1 MLSLNRIESSLRDFR
16 DPPVGGAF
24 RGGGLAGADVA
35 MEDDERVLLEKIA
48 PRIPVGVNTLRRYLA
63 ACEFADRAVFS
74 QREPKVRDLIFV
86 ENNFT
91 GIETISRLDRIDS
104 SKTQK
109 FIERL
114 KDGTVSTRDLKLS
127 LSTARTRDPS
137 SSTAR
142 RGLATARRIESRKG
156 LQKALLSHSMES
168 LPKGGHLYRGTG
180 HSFIRAGW
188 FARAEYNNLGYF
200 FASAESRETLE
211 AAVFAAEFGANF
223 FFMSWLVVPADPEE
237 ILDHALHLLKSAG
250 SRLGLL
256 SYGLRLFEMRAPVPR
271 EPGRRSDRCVL
282 AGSVHALA
290 ETAAALGDV
299 TSDP

>member
-1 MLSLNRIESSLRDFR
+1 MVDESQSREIEGIFAKFETLGGHSWHRIACEVRDVL
-16 DPPVGGAF
+16 PL
-24 RGGGLAGADVA
+24 LAARTKQSPA
-35 MEDDERVLLEKIA
+35 LLLEKIA

-142 RGLATARRIESRKG
+142 RGLATARRIKSRKG
-156 LQKALLSHSMES
+156 LQEALLSHSMES

-223 FFMSWLVVPADPEE
+223 FFVSWLIVPADPEE

-256 SYGLRLFEMRAPVPR
+256 SYGRRLFEMRAPVPR
-271 EPGRRSDRCVL
+271 EPGLL
-282 AGSVHALA
+282 AISGTLVG
-290 ETAAALGDV
+290 EW
-299 TSDP
+299 